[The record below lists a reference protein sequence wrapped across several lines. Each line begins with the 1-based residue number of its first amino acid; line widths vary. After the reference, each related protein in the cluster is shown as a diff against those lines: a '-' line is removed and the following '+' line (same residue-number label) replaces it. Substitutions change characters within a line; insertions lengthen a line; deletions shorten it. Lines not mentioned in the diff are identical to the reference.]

1 MKLNHHPSPY
11 NLVAHNNCWGVA
23 TSRHLTRDLPS
34 QSPKDNA
41 ISPPLIDYLLSSPS
55 IRTTINFLFIAS
67 RNALSLIVV
76 LARAQDTPAGV
87 WPSRVQ
93 NHQHKNHLFFLIPSR
108 GGCGKQDENENPEA
122 SSPTSGWVWIVR
134 GKGYLTRKS
143 WPFPEN
149 KSEKFHAKLQF
160 WIT

>member
-11 NLVAHNNCWGVA
+11 NLVAHNSCWGVA
-23 TSRHLTRDLPS
+23 TSRHLKRDPPS

-76 LARAQDTPAGV
+76 LARAQDTLAGV

-93 NHQHKNHLFFLIPSR
+93 NHQHKNHLFFPHPFSR
-108 GGCGKQDENENPEA
+108 WLWQTGRKWESWSIISNEWMSLNRARERISHPKKLA
-122 SSPTSGWVWIVR
+122 FP
-134 GKGYLTRKS
+134 RK
-143 WPFPEN
+143 
-149 KSEKFHAKLQF
+149 
-160 WIT
+160 